1 MIMKNKRYVKKDYE
15 SKAVQRAKLKE
26 LVGAGKISCSAKFTK
41 GRKYDGS
48 LEGLRLLLDVTI
60 YLKEGKKLHLHHL
73 WIKNKPEYY
82 ERYIGK
88 VLDFTAMV
96 ETYGLEGK
104 ARVTDVYIK
113 KYVKKKI

>member
-1 MIMKNKRYVKKDYE
+1 MRKYE
-15 SKAVQRAKLKE
+15 SKEEQRNALKE
-26 LVGAGKISCSAKFTK
+26 LVGTGKISCTGKVTS

-48 LEGLRLLLDVTI
+48 LEGLRLILDVII
-60 YLKEGKKLHLHHL
+60 YLKEGKKLYIHHL

-113 KYVKKKI
+113 KYVRKRYDT

>member
-1 MIMKNKRYVKKDYE
+1 MRKYE
-15 SKAVQRAKLKE
+15 TKGIQRAKLKE
-26 LVGAGKISCSAKFTK
+26 LVGTGKISCSAKVTS

-48 LEGLRLLLDVTI
+48 LEGLRLILDVTI
-60 YLKEGKKLHLHHL
+60 HLKEGKKLYIHHL

-88 VLDFTAMV
+88 LLDFTAMV

-104 ARVTDVYIK
+104 ARLSDVYIK
-113 KYVKKKI
+113 KYIKKVV

>member
-1 MIMKNKRYVKKDYE
+1 MRKYE
-15 SKAVQRAKLKE
+15 TKEIQRAKLKE
-26 LVGAGKISCSAKFTK
+26 LVGTGKISCTGKVTK

-60 YLKEGKKLHLHHL
+60 YLKEGKKLYLDHI

-82 ERYIGK
+82 ERYISK

-104 ARVTDVYIK
+104 ARVTDVYFK
-113 KYVKKKI
+113 KYIKKKI